1 VSEEDQQV
9 VVQFLKALADESRL
23 KIVGLLANGE
33 RSVDELAATLKL
45 KPPTVS
51 HHLAKLRAVGLVR
64 MRSEGTTHVYTLDN
78 EALRRMNRD
87 LLTPAHIASIVED
100 NVDDAYAAKVLRAF
114 FDGETLK
121 EIPASRK
128 KREVVLHWLAEQF
141 VVGVHYPEKQVNA
154 IIQRHHPDASALRRE
169 LVDGRWM
176 QREDGIYW
184 RTPESTNMKD
194 EPTRPP
200 IIGEAGVEWRMAHRE
215 RGET

>member
-1 VSEEDQQV
+1 MSEEDQQV

-33 RSVDELAATLKL
+33 RSVDALAATLKL

-64 MRSEGTTHVYTLDN
+64 MRSEGTTHLYTLDS

-100 NVDDAYAAKVLRAF
+100 NADDAYAAKVLRAF

-128 KREVVLHWLAEQF
+128 KREIVLQWLAGQF

-176 QREDGIYW
+176 QREDAVYW
-184 RTPESTNMKD
+184 RTPESAKFERRTNTY
-194 EPTRPP
+194 PH
-200 IIGEAGVEWRMAHRE
+200 HR
-215 RGET
+215 